1 MVDRRALVIGSWK
14 AAGRA
19 IPTPQKVLSLL
30 GRWQKIFD
38 EDRYGFRALADRTMK
53 PAALENP
60 SRADIVAQ
68 LDNSSNIS
76 GDTELLVYFVGHS
89 VSEGPDDIRL
99 IVDVD
104 KDGNNRSIQLRWL
117 LDTIA
122 SERIRKL
129 VVILDT
135 CHAGRT
141 EQQFRVAS
149 GDWFAMFGTGDA
161 YAFDAAFSDA
171 VLRALEAPI
180 RKNDQRFDRRHEGM
194 TYNKVFE
201 NARGRMVSTVSQAGL
216 SQIPRAYGE
225 YGNTVL
231 LAAPRRVPIGYN
243 PFASGRSI
251 YGRVFRLLQII
262 QAEPLSMDQLRTTVR
277 SDPIFLL
284 QRQEGGVSKYVSSE
298 RLSEYLE
305 FLRQAG
311 FIVRPGGLVQITE
324 AGVRACNT
332 TGFNNEVMVAIEA
345 NVLTDGITFKF
356 LDQVVMRLLEDMIP
370 PTPIKIRERA
380 AMLGKAMKLDVPTRL
395 ALLLLPS
402 TGQFLKGSADAI
414 FPSELG

>member
-14 AAGRA
+14 AAGRT

-30 GRWQKIFD
+30 ARWQKIFD
-38 EDRYGFRALADRTMK
+38 EDRYGFRSLADRGAK
-53 PAALENP
+53 PVALENP
-60 SRADIVAQ
+60 ARADIVAQ
-68 LDNSSNIS
+68 LDSASGISSE
-76 GDTELLVYFVGHS
+76 TELLVYFVGHS
-89 VSEGPDDIRL
+89 VSEGADDIRL
-99 IVDVD
+99 ILDVD
-104 KDGNNRSIQLRWL
+104 KDGNNRFIQLRSL
-117 LDTIA
+117 LETIA

-129 VVILDT
+129 AVILDT

-180 RKNDQRFDRRHEGM
+180 RKNDQRLDRRHEGM

-201 NARGRMVSTVSQAGL
+201 NARGRMISTASQTG
-216 SQIPRAYGE
+216 SPQIPRAFGE

-231 LAAPRRVPIGYN
+231 LSAPRRVPTGYN
-243 PFASGRSI
+243 PFASDRSI
-251 YGRVFRLLQII
+251 YGRVFRLLHII
-262 QAEPLSMDQLRTTVR
+262 QTGPLSVDKLRAAVR

-284 QRQEGGVSKYVSSE
+284 QKEKGGTSRYVSSE

-305 FLRQAG
+305 FLRKARFVVQ
-311 FIVRPGGLVQITE
+311 PGGLITLTE
-324 AGVRACNT
+324 VGIRACDLA
-332 TGFNNEVMVAIEA
+332 GFNREIMAAIEA
-345 NVLTDGITFKF
+345 HVLTDGITFGF
-356 LDQVVMRLLEDMIP
+356 LDQVVMKLLEDMIP
-370 PTPIKIRERA
+370 PTPIKIQERA
-380 AMLGKAMKLDVPTRL
+380 AMLGKAMKLDTPTRL

>member
-1 MVDRRALVIGSWK
+1 MIDRRALIVGSWK
-14 AAGRA
+14 AAGRT

-38 EDRYGFRALADRTMK
+38 EDRYEFRALADRAMK

-60 SRADIVAQ
+60 SRADIISQ
-68 LDNSSNIS
+68 FDNASDIS
-76 GDTELLVYFVGHS
+76 DNTELLVYFVGHS
-89 VSEGPDDIRL
+89 VSEGTDDIRL
-99 IVDVD
+99 ILDVD
-104 KDGNNRSIQLRWL
+104 KDGNNRFIQLRWL

-129 VVILDT
+129 VIILDT

-141 EQQFRVAS
+141 EQQFRAAN
-149 GDWFAMFGTGDA
+149 GNWFAMFGTGDA
-161 YAFDAAFSDA
+161 YAFEAAFSDA

-180 RKNDQRFDRRHEGM
+180 RKSDQRVDRRHEGM

-201 NARGRMVSTVSQAGL
+201 NARGRMISTLSQTHL
-216 SQIPRAYGE
+216 SQIPRAFGE

-262 QAEPLSMDQLRTTVR
+262 QAGPLSMGNLTAAIR
-277 SDPIFLL
+277 SDASFLL
-284 QRQEGGVSKYVSSE
+284 QREEGGASRYVSPD
-298 RLSEYLE
+298 RLREYLE
-305 FLRQAG
+305 FLRTAR
-311 FIVRPGGLVQITE
+311 FIVQPSGAVQLTDV
-324 AGVRACNT
+324 GVRACNPAS
-332 TGFNNEVMVAIEA
+332 FNSEIMAAIEA
-345 NVLTDGITFKF
+345 NVFAEGITFRF
-356 LDQVVMRLLEDMIP
+356 LDQVVMKLLEDLIP

-380 AMLGKAMKLDVPTRL
+380 AMLGKAMKLDASTRL